1 MDTCSPRAFIF
12 NFLQSHVELQE
23 CVDERSEEGVQGFK
37 RGRRGRA
44 VNSRAKL
51 GRTSL
56 AVGEIMPP
64 DISVEPVGRIREHVD
79 TVFKELGVGTVKSRT
94 VYNISVL
101 PESSS
106 RGTHPHDFHDGSGA
120 EVVLCHVNL
129 AGESLESGKDTD
141 CAEVVDPHRAHLAFD
156 DCKSPFVDVGRHEWA
171 THSKGEGG

>member
-1 MDTCSPRAFIF
+1 
-12 NFLQSHVELQE
+12 
-23 CVDERSEEGVQGFK
+23 
-37 RGRRGRA
+37 
-44 VNSRAKL
+44 
-51 GRTSL
+51 
-56 AVGEIMPP
+56 MPP
-64 DISVEPVGRIREHVD
+64 DISVERPSVEGRLQGLIIRFDGVRIREHVD

-156 DCKSPFVDVGRHEWA
+156 DCKSPFVDVGRHEWE
-171 THSKGEGG
+171 THIKGKGGLRPMRV